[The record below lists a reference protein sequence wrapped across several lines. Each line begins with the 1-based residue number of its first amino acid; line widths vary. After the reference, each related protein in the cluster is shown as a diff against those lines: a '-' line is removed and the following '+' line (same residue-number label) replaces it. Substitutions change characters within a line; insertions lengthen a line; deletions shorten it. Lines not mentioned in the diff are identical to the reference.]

1 MKHLNLLLIFTAF
14 AFAMACNSGKKSES
28 AEVVDSTAVD
38 QPGIALEKIWET
50 DTVLTTVE
58 SVIYDASNDVIYAA
72 CMSGESDKK
81 DGVGF
86 IAQLDKEGN
95 VLLTDWVTGLDAP
108 KGMAIY
114 EGKLFVTDIDVIREI
129 DIASGEVTATYEV
142 EGAEFL
148 NDADV
153 DAEGNVYVSGMRT
166 NRLIKLSNGEVSVFM
181 DSVAAPNGVF
191 SEGEDLITAYW
202 DEQKIK
208 RINTSTMEVT
218 EIAGGLENPDGVE
231 AVGDG
236 GYLVSAW
243 NGKVSYV
250 SPDGEVALILD
261 TTAEEVSAAD
271 IEYVPELKLLLV
283 PTFFGNSVVAYQ
295 LSN

>member
-14 AFAMACNSGKKSES
+14 AFAMACNSGKKTESE
-28 AEVVDSTAVD
+28 EVVDSTAVD
-38 QPGIALEKIWET
+38 QPGITLEKIWET
-50 DTVLTTVE
+50 DTVLITVE
-58 SVIYDASNDVIYAA
+58 SVIYDATNDVIYAA
-72 CMSGESDKK
+72 CMSGESDDK
-81 DGVGF
+81 DGIGF

-95 VLLTDWVTGLDAP
+95 VLSTEWVTGLDAP
-108 KGMAIY
+108 KGMAIH

-181 DSVAAPNGVF
+181 DSVAAPNGIF
-191 SEGEDLITAYW
+191 SDGEDLITAYW